1 MKMLATRSLMAGLL
15 SLALAGCA
23 AVPAR
28 HTPDLRQQARVLAS
42 RQLDDAGLAAAEA
55 RMGLPATTGATWTPD
70 RITVAAWYLDPALA
84 SARAAA
90 NRAAADAA
98 VAAQRRN
105 PTLQLSPEKVYS
117 GVTTAAPWTVG
128 VALLLPLLHPGEA
141 AARREVAT
149 AATAAAR
156 DQLALAVWQSRARVL
171 AALRGTLLARQAQA
185 FAMRVVQDRRAYLH
199 NVRQRV
205 LAGADARDTE
215 LVAELELQRAEAGL
229 ADRRARRDAAEQSL
243 AAVLGLPWSALAD
256 ARLGWPDL
264 DTPPAPAAL
273 PASALAE
280 DAAWN
285 RLDLAVLLQRYRVS
299 EAQLRLAA
307 GTRYP
312 AVSVAPG
319 YKYDRGD
326 RLFTFGLNVELPL
339 FHGAGARIKAAV
351 AARNEA
357 AANVRARQLTI
368 LNALDA
374 ARADYAGRYAAW
386 QQMQAAARMARLTA
400 ARAQA
405 QRLSGQIGRGAELS
419 SRVAASAAALAAN
432 DALSRAL
439 DSLGHLEDVL
449 QHPIWPASR
458 LTHLPTSASPSP
470 AISADEASHA
480 HRS

>member
-1 MKMLATRSLMAGLL
+1 MKMLATPSFMAVLL
-15 SLALAGCA
+15 SLALVGCA

-28 HTPDLRQQARVLAS
+28 HTPDLRQQAQVLAS
-42 RQLDDAGLAAAEA
+42 RQLDDPGLADAEA
-55 RMGLPATTGATWTPD
+55 RMGLSAAPGAIWTPD

-84 SARAAA
+84 AARATAR
-90 NRAAADAA
+90 RAAADATLA
-98 VAAQRRN
+98 DQRRN
-105 PTLQLSPEKVYS
+105 PTLQLSPEKVFS

-141 AARREVAT
+141 AARREVAS

-185 FAMRVVQDRRAYLH
+185 LATAVVQDRRAYLQS
-199 NVRQRV
+199 VRQRV

-215 LVAELELQRAEAGL
+215 LAAELELQRAEADR
-229 ADRRARRDAAEQSL
+229 ADRRAQRDAAEQSL

-256 ARLGWPDL
+256 ARLGWPNL

-285 RLDLAVLLQRYRVS
+285 RLDLAMLLQRYRVS

-326 RLFTFGLNVELPL
+326 RLFTFGLDVELPL

-351 AARNEA
+351 AARDEA
-357 AANVRARQLTI
+357 AANVRARQLRI

-419 SRVAASAAALAAN
+419 ARVAASAAALAAN